1 MSSKKCQEPP
11 AADLPSDLEPVASPP
26 SSPTISPSMLPRINE
41 KEDDI
46 ACSSDSDVW
55 SLGSDRD
62 INAPELFA
70 ISSDSYFSQHRESF
84 GELRGRALD
93 TPISTKKGR
102 RASDLSLRSNN
113 DYGNYTE
120 SDNEHTKTPSR
131 PGRRRS
137 STPQNKRSGSSRSRT
152 RDGAPESG
160 SGSEISQTAKIFK
173 NLLILEESLRQQN
186 RLPAAL
192 DDRLQLHPVCY
203 ADRIHHRR
211 CDVAVVLSERRVPSD
226 DCAAAQV
233 CGDHKQG
240 PATAQH
246 QTGEG
251 ARRDVRC
258 SAGGAQVVL
267 SGTDSCVEAADAVPV
282 EGGASGLGRQ
292 VPQLACGARDQA
304 GNLERRRHRR
314 EGGSESARFQHRH
327 PRAVGTVQK
336 RVLEQGDDAPPQN
349 HGARAEGPIV
359 VGPPNNFLIYRP

>member
-1 MSSKKCQEPP
+1 MSSKKCQDPP

-26 SSPTISPSMLPRINE
+26 SSPTISPSLLPRINE

-186 RLPAAL
+186 R
-192 DDRLQLHPVCY
+192 
-203 ADRIHHRR
+203 
-211 CDVAVVLSERRVPSD
+211 RVPSD

-267 SGTDSCVEAADAVPV
+267 SGTDSCAEAADAVFV

-359 VGPPNNFLIYRP
+359 VGPPNNFLFIVPR